1 MQSVRQST
9 DQSQMSNFLR
19 TLLLEKDKQID
30 QLRLKYE
37 EMDDKL
43 SLQMQECV
51 KQDSQLKILRSQN
64 NDLVAQINQ
73 MHLEVSKSRENQ
85 SRAESQAD
93 ELKEKLRLVIREQQE
108 EKIQMQLTASQT
120 NSLAKTSA
128 LNDTAL
134 LDSKYQDLLEYI
146 LSMNIVEDPL
156 NALLQE
162 SSNHNNPAASAAVDQ
177 AKKHLQT
184 QVSLVHSELSSLNSQ
199 IERLKSDH

>member
-30 QLRLKYE
+30 QFRLKYE

-120 NSLAKTSA
+120 NSLAKASA
-128 LNDTAL
+128 FNDTAL

-162 SSNHNNPAASAAVDQ
+162 SSNHNNPAAVPAVDQ

-184 QVSLVHSELSSLNSQ
+184 
-199 IERLKSDH
+199 

>member
-120 NSLAKTSA
+120 NSLAKTTA

-184 QVSLVHSELSSLNSQ
+184 
-199 IERLKSDH
+199 